1 MGREERLRR
10 RREQDR
16 VEDRVRRSR
25 KTAEEREVRL
35 ARRREHNRRR
45 RDALTSLQRDAI
57 LE

>member
-25 KTAEEREVRL
+25 KTTEEREVRL
-35 ARRREHNRRR
+35 ARRREHDRRR
-45 RDALTSLQRDAI
+45 RDALTSLQ
-57 LE
+57 

>member
-1 MGREERLRR
+1 MDRKERLRR
-10 RREQDR
+10 RRERDR
-16 VEDRVRRSR
+16 VEDRVRKSR

-35 ARRREHNRRR
+35 AIRREHDRRR

>member
-1 MGREERLRR
+1 MDREERLRR

-16 VEDRVRRSR
+16 VEANRVRSR
-25 KTAEEREVRL
+25 KTAEERKVKLVRQ
-35 ARRREHNRRR
+35 REHDRRR